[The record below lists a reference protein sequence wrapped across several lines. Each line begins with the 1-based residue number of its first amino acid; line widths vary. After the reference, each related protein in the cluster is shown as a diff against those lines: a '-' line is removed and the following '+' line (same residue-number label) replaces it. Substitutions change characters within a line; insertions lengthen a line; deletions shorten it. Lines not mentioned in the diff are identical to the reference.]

1 MNGNFYQNPTFPT
14 LDNSSNNSN
23 DYAFEEGYQSGKLA
37 DMPMQQSYIENIL
50 RHNKGKKVKAYVS
63 FPDAQEWK
71 DKVFEGTIE
80 QAGRD
85 HLIISDPKNG
95 HWYLILM
102 IYLDYVEFDEQ
113 IEYSEKGYI
122 MG

>member
-1 MNGNFYQNPTFPT
+1 MNGKYYQNPTFPT
-14 LDNSSNNSN
+14 IDNSSN
-23 DYAFEEGYQSGKLA
+23 DYPYEQGYQAGQLS

-63 FPDAQEWK
+63 FPDANEWK

-85 HLIISDPKNG
+85 HLIIRDPKNG
-95 HWYLILM
+95 HWYLILL
-102 IYLDYVEFDEQ
+102 IYLDYVEFDEK
-113 IEYSEKGYI
+113 IDYTEKGYI
-122 MG
+122 VG

>member
-1 MNGNFYQNPTFPT
+1 MDGNYYQNPTFPS
-14 LDNSSNNSN
+14 LNDKKDNFS
-23 DYAFEEGYQSGKLA
+23 FEEGYQAGQLA
-37 DMPMQQSYIENIL
+37 DIPMQQSYIENIL

-63 FPDAQEWK
+63 FPDAKDWK

-85 HLIISDPKNG
+85 HLIIRDYQNG

-102 IYLDYVEFDEQ
+102 IYLDYVEFDEK
-113 IEYSEKGYI
+113 IDYTENKF
-122 MG
+122 

>member
-1 MNGNFYQNPTFPT
+1 MNGKYYQNPAFPT
-14 LDNSSNNSN
+14 I
-23 DYAFEEGYQSGKLA
+23 EERNVEFPYEQGFQAGQLA
-37 DMPMQQSYIENIL
+37 DLPMQQSYIENIL

-63 FPDAQEWK
+63 FPDANEWK

-85 HLIISDPKNG
+85 HLIIRDPKNG

-102 IYLDYVEFDEQ
+102 IYLDYVEFEEK
-113 IEYSEKGYI
+113 IEYTEGKF
-122 MG
+122 